1 MLVRTIR
8 NAIKDLPDN
17 AAIILRMDSCPSD
30 DLSVVLETVAP
41 SKDNEYLSIHVSVVD
56 NEDRD
61 DDSDESV
68 IDDDDKEA
76 V

>member
-17 AAIILRMDSCPSD
+17 AKVILWMDSCPSD

-61 DDSDESV
+61 DDSDDS
-68 IDDDDKEA
+68 DDDDKEEKR
-76 V
+76 